1 MNGLQMRECRKS
13 MKLGQVE
20 FGRLMGYTGTAKT
33 VKDTVYKY
41 EGGKRQIPPMVAR
54 LAWLL
59 SELYK
64 AGIAPE
70 FPNWP
75 HYQLE
80 NRNEANDSRRR
91 NHPRID
97 GGNGPAGAEVA

>member
-1 MNGLQMRECRKS
+1 MRECRKS

-33 VKDTVYKY
+33 VKDTIYKY

-64 AGIAPE
+64 AGIAPG
-70 FPNWP
+70 FPHWP
-75 HYQLE
+75 HYLE
-80 NRNEANDSRRR
+80 NQNAKPNPRNGND
-91 NHPRID
+91 PRD
-97 GGNGPAGAEVA
+97 DSGNGTAATPAEIS

>member
-1 MNGLQMRECRKS
+1 MKGPQMRECRKG

-64 AGIAPE
+64 AGIAPA
-70 FPNWP
+70 FPQWP
-75 HYQLE
+75 HYQQE
-80 NRNEANDSRRR
+80 KQNAAPHSRNGNAGQRGL
-91 NHPRID
+91 PRY
-97 GGNGPAGAEVA
+97 G